1 MPLFRN
7 VLFPIDFSD
16 QCETVAPYIADIA
29 NRFQAKLHL
38 LHVNEEGDQNPNLQ
52 SLLSDNLIAFAESRL
67 SGMHWAQTVSAGEPA
82 QAIVRYAES
91 QGVDLIAMP
100 TSGKGGLR
108 RWILGSTTES
118 VLRQA
123 SCAVWTETASGD
135 THVRWSR
142 ILCAIDLEPGSE
154 RVLSYAA
161 RVAAH
166 LHANLAVVH
175 AIPPTSDGLW
185 MHPSDLPSALSYTT
199 AQHALERLFQ
209 RVNVS
214 VVEPVI
220 ETAAVVNAVT
230 RVAAQTGAKLLVIGR
245 GGHGRKRIGTHTYDL
260 VANAPCPVLT
270 FPRRHVSIQCFW
282 TEWQQDS
289 AEQYTDA
296 LLARAS

>member
-1 MPLFRN
+1 MSLYRKI
-7 VLFPIDFSD
+7 LFPIDFSD
-16 QCETVAPYIADIA
+16 QCETVAPYIVDIA

-38 LHVNEEGDQNPNLQ
+38 LHVNQEGKKTSNLQ
-52 SLLSDNLIAFAESRL
+52 SILSENLIAFAESRL
-67 SGMHWAQTVSAGEPA
+67 GGMHWAQTVTAGEPA
-82 QAIVRYAES
+82 QTIVRYAES

-108 RWILGSTTES
+108 RWILGSTTEN

-135 THVRWSR
+135 AHVRWSP

-154 RVLSYAA
+154 RVLSYAN

-166 LHANLAVVH
+166 LNVRLAVVH

-185 MHPSDLPSALSYTT
+185 LHPSDLPSALSCTT
-199 AQHALERLFQ
+199 AQHALERLLEKLNV
-209 RVNVS
+209 RVVD
-214 VVEPVI
+214 PVI

-230 RVAAQTGAKLLVIGR
+230 RVASQTGAKLLVIGR
-245 GGHGRKRIGTHTYDL
+245 GGHGRRQIGTHTYDL

-270 FPRRHVSIQCFW
+270 VPSRQVSTQCFW

-289 AEQYTDA
+289 AEQYADT
-296 LLARAS
+296 LLARAC